1 MRNAKY
7 ALYDVDKIATLQEH
21 LNHNAQKYADRDA
34 FVFREKS
41 AHRQISYKQF
51 KEEVEA
57 LGTGFYSL
65 GIKNA
70 RIAILGE
77 NSYAWVTSFFAI
89 VNGGNVAVPV
99 DKDLPIED
107 IAHIVSESETT
118 ALVYSN
124 TYADV
129 AEELKK
135 RTQVKHYI
143 NMQLPADQSGDDAIS
158 FEMIKSKGAQLI
170 EEGDDSFARQPIKKD
185 TLAAIIYTS
194 GTTGKAKGVMLT
206 HCNFATNVV
215 CGLQNTAFHERS
227 LLILP
232 LHHTFS
238 LTGGVLLMMHAGSSI
253 FICTSLK
260 NFAADMAFHRPN
272 DVLLVPMFVES
283 LYKKIWDGAKQKGKD
298 KLLKKLIGISNFLLK
313 LGIDLR
319 AKLFS
324 NVNEGFGGCL
334 KIIITGGALIDPK
347 YVKGFRDFGISLI
360 NGYGITECSPVVAVI
375 RNHHYRDDSV
385 GLPLSCCEI
394 KIDRPNEN
402 GEGEIL
408 VKGPTV
414 MQGYYKNT
422 QATSDAMQDG
432 WFRTGDIGKLDTDNF
447 VYITGRLKN
456 VIILGNGKNIYPE
469 ELEMLVCGL
478 PYIKEALVYA
488 EKTEE
493 GKEPSI
499 TAEVF
504 LDADALQEGID
515 YAKKLTEDI
524 EALNKPLPIYKR
536 IMQTKIRDREF
547 ERTASKKIIRKQG
560 GQ

>member
-170 EEGDDSFARQPIKKD
+170 EEGDDSLSKKTRWQP
-185 TLAAIIYTS
+185 
-194 GTTGKAKGVMLT
+194 
-206 HCNFATNVV
+206 
-215 CGLQNTAFHERS
+215 
-227 LLILP
+227 
-232 LHHTFS
+232 
-238 LTGGVLLMMHAGSSI
+238 SSI
-253 FICTSLK
+253 PP
-260 NFAADMAFHRPN
+260 AP
-272 DVLLVPMFVES
+272 
-283 LYKKIWDGAKQKGKD
+283 
-298 KLLKKLIGISNFLLK
+298 
-313 LGIDLR
+313 R
-319 AKLFS
+319 AK
-324 NVNEGFGGCL
+324 
-334 KIIITGGALIDPK
+334 PK
-347 YVKGFRDFGISLI
+347 
-360 NGYGITECSPVVAVI
+360 A
-375 RNHHYRDDSV
+375 
-385 GLPLSCCEI
+385 
-394 KIDRPNEN
+394 
-402 GEGEIL
+402 
-408 VKGPTV
+408 
-414 MQGYYKNT
+414 
-422 QATSDAMQDG
+422 
-432 WFRTGDIGKLDTDNF
+432 
-447 VYITGRLKN
+447 
-456 VIILGNGKNIYPE
+456 
-469 ELEMLVCGL
+469 
-478 PYIKEALVYA
+478 
-488 EKTEE
+488 
-493 GKEPSI
+493 
-499 TAEVF
+499 
-504 LDADALQEGID
+504 
-515 YAKKLTEDI
+515 
-524 EALNKPLPIYKR
+524 
-536 IMQTKIRDREF
+536 
-547 ERTASKKIIRKQG
+547 
-560 GQ
+560 